1 MRAMTIPARRDPAR
15 HVKLLMS
22 LFAVRSS
29 VDLALKILP
38 ILAKR
43 GLALP
48 AAYLVWWTIQP
59 LTRNAAARH
68 RVLVI
73 EKAVFNQDAIEVL
86 ASAPSV
92 TAFGIKRAVLKSL
105 ALGVLPKSICD
116 DATYVSTDPAAE
128 VAKLRYRELW
138 RGIWRHL
145 HRLGRY
151 DAVLS
156 GNWCYWAER
165 EMAAAMEEQGS
176 PFLVLHK
183 EGIKPPARSEM
194 LRDLFRAT
202 RGRFTGRRVFVYH
215 ELERDHQLKGDIARD
230 DQIRIVGMPRLDRVH
245 AWRRR
250 AAAGEV
256 ASRTEKPTVLFL
268 AFLPNNFLPSYS
280 GIVSDLAWTT
290 LCRESY
296 DAACRLARK
305 RPDIDVIIRPR
316 SYEIPDVKALLAHEG
331 PPPMNLRIV
340 AEGDVAALIEA
351 CWVICGHNT
360 TVMLEGLAAGKP
372 VVEPRFAEACDPRYK
387 GYIVDLGDAV
397 EYAVS
402 AEDLVARLTAHCAT
416 PPPIAAEL
424 SAPAYAALAKWTGN
438 ADGRAG
444 ERTRAALLAELEGA
458 AR

>member
-1 MRAMTIPARRDPAR
+1 MSATTIQARRDPAR
-15 HVKLLMS
+15 HLKLLAS
-22 LFAVRSS
+22 LIAVRSA

-38 ILAKR
+38 LLAKR

-48 AAYLVWWTIQP
+48 AAYLVWWTIKP
-59 LTRNAAARH
+59 LTTNGAPRH

-73 EKAVFNQDAIEVL
+73 EKAVFNQDAMEVL
-86 ASAPSV
+86 ASAPDV
-92 TAFGIKRAVLKSL
+92 QAFAVKRAVLKSL

-116 DATYVSTDPAAE
+116 DATYVSTDPAVEA
-128 VAKLRYRELW
+128 AKLRYRELW

-151 DAVLS
+151 DCVLS

-165 EMAAAMEEQGS
+165 EMAAAMEERGA

-256 ASRTEKPTVLFL
+256 APRANRPTVLFL
-268 AFLPNNFLPSYS
+268 AFLANNFLPSYS
-280 GIVSDLAWTT
+280 GIASDLAWTE

-296 DAACRLARK
+296 RAARRLAGAH
-305 RPDIDVIIRPR
+305 PEIDVIIRPR
-316 SYEIPDVKALLAHEG
+316 SYEIPDVTALLGGAG
-331 PPPMNLRIV
+331 DLPANLRIV
-340 AEGDVAALIEA
+340 ADGDVAVLIEA
-351 CWVICGHNT
+351 CWVLCGHNT

-372 VVEPRFAEACDPRYK
+372 VIQPHFAEARDPRYH

-402 AEDLVARLTAHCAT
+402 ADDLIARLETRCAT
-416 PPPIAAEL
+416 PTPIPAEL
-424 SAPAYAALAKWTGN
+424 GDSARAALAKWTGN